1 MTSTSQA
8 LGCLQP
14 AGVNGGSRSPEA
26 HSAGEVACLLQ
37 RPRSFATGPPAIGRT
52 EAAFT
57 SRKQGSRSRCTQVP
71 TCLIPCRPGPQTQH
85 HSYSVTQAWGQQ
97 ALAKAPRSLWCEA
110 PSPKPNCERLLR
122 PGPFAP
128 PLAPGLGSFPPS
140 KLSGINRSC
149 PRRGNSRV
157 KPDRCEA

>member
-110 PSPKPNCERLLR
+110 QLRKTAKARALCTAFGTR
-122 PGPFAP
+122 PGQLPTIQAFRHK
-128 PLAPGLGSFPPS
+128 SF
-140 KLSGINRSC
+140 LSTKRQQPC
-149 PRRGNSRV
+149 QARQM
-157 KPDRCEA
+157 